1 MLNEIV
7 RSFLDAVQNFSTVSI
22 LLRLFLAMIL
32 GALIGLERGA
42 HGRPAGIRTFAL
54 VSLGAAMV
62 MITDEYLVYQF
73 QTGDPARLA
82 AQVISGIGFLG
93 VGTIIVTGRNYVK
106 GLTTAASLWATACLG
121 IMIGSGYLAGA
132 LLAFLLIFF
141 VMTVLTYIS
150 HQVDANARVMLVYL
164 EVDKETGVSSFF
176 EFAKQNGYQIS
187 SVEKQKRQP
196 LQGKDAVLTAKID
209 LTHRRNHLRV
219 IRELQEIAAIHY
231 VEEIR

>member
-1 MLNEIV
+1 MV
-7 RSFLDAVQNFSTVSI
+7 
-22 LLRLFLAMIL
+22 L

-42 HGRPAGIRTFAL
+42 HGQAAGTRTFSL

-62 MITDEYLVYQF
+62 MITDEYLVLRY

-121 IMIGSGYLAGA
+121 IMIGSGYIKASVF
-132 LLAFLLIFF
+132 AFVLIFF

-150 HQVDANARVMLVYL
+150 HQVDAHARGLRIYL
-164 EVDKETGVSSFF
+164 EVDKESGVQAFF
-176 EFAKQNGYQIS
+176 DFVKENKYRIS

-209 LTHRRNHLRV
+209 LIHRRDHRAV
-219 IRELQEIAAIHY
+219 IQQMQEIAEIHY